1 MRLLFVLFLIVSA
14 TYGAALSFEAEE
26 LQFTLQPGYWEVDG
40 LFYFANYAE
49 TTFSGPIFFPVPVDS
64 LSLAP
69 ELLTLEITED
79 SDAKCRLLSQSR
91 AGFSF
96 NLEIPELHFCT
107 LHLVYRQELKGDS
120 ATYIITSARAW
131 GQPFEY
137 ASYDLRVDPALQI
150 TELPFPLQEYND
162 NCYHWEIL
170 DFTPDTEFRVR
181 FAPR

>member
-1 MRLLFVLFLIVSA
+1 VKRILLLCILLWIGFC
-14 TYGAALSFEAEE
+14 AALSFEAEE
-26 LQFTLQPGYWEVDG
+26 LQFTLKPGYWEVDG
-40 LFYFANYAE
+40 LFHFANYAE

-64 LSLAP
+64 LSLVP

-79 SDAKCRLLSQSR
+79 SAAKCKLISQSR

-107 LHLVYRQELKGDS
+107 LHLVYRQELKGDT
-120 ATYIITSARAW
+120 ATYLITSARAW

-162 NCYHWEIL
+162 NCYHWENL

-181 FAPR
+181 FASR